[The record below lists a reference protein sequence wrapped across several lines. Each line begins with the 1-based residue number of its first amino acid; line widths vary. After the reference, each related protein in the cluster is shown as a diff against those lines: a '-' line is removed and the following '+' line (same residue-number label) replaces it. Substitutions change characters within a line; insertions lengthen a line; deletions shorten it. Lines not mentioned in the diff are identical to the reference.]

1 VIAICLLLLAQLD
14 AARVSLAR
22 VEITGPCEQ
31 LAVEV
36 QGAGSI
42 ELTFPK
48 ALEAGEKRTISLAVP
63 LPAVAMPHDV
73 WSRALR
79 EALAASDHA
88 RLVELEPAAELTGV
102 DSELLARPKPVLAS
116 RGARL
121 PWSALF
127 VLGAS
132 LAICLA
138 QRRKL
143 WIVTLIAALSAAS
156 ILLLLRGVR
165 SEVISAVRIL
175 ESRLGASAGEPL
187 LAVELRRES
196 LALADLSRARIQVL
210 PPQRQVECRSQPE
223 PPGFTLRSK
232 GATFIRLSCVDPGPR
247 RLTREVNAFARFEA
261 TWLRESDG
269 SWRSLGPW
277 NLGDP
282 LPEGSPGEPPGWLVP
297 ALPMG
302 TSIFLGRLAKGEFS
316 QAFEGERGP
325 PIWMRGLG
333 L

>member
-1 VIAICLLLLAQLD
+1 MIGACLLVLAQLD

-22 VEITGPCEQ
+22 VEIRGPCAQ
-31 LAVEV
+31 LAVEI

-48 ALEAGEKRTISLAVP
+48 ALEAGEKRTISLAAP
-63 LPAVAMPHDV
+63 LPAVAMPRDV

-79 EALAASDHA
+79 EALAATDHA
-88 RLVELEPAAELTGV
+88 RLIELEPAAPLSGV
-102 DSELLARPKPVLAS
+102 DSELLARPRPVLAP

-138 QRRKL
+138 RRRKL

-156 ILLLLRGVR
+156 ILLLLHGVR
-165 SEVISAVRIL
+165 PEVISAVRIL
-175 ESRLGASAGEPL
+175 ESRLGPAAGEPL

-196 LALADLSRARIQVL
+196 LELADLARARIEVV
-210 PPQRQVECRSQPE
+210 PPQRPVECRSQLE
-223 PPGFTLRSK
+223 PPGFRLRSR
-232 GATFIRLSCVDPGPR
+232 GATFIRLASVDPGTR
-247 RLTREVNAFARFEA
+247 RLTRELNAFARFEA

-277 NLGDP
+277 NLGDAM
-282 LPEGSPGEPPGWLVP
+282 PEGLPGEPPGWLVP

-302 TSIFLGRLAKGEFS
+302 TSIFLGRLAEGEFS
-316 QAFEGERGP
+316 QAFEGEGGP
-325 PIWMRGLG
+325 PTWMRGLG